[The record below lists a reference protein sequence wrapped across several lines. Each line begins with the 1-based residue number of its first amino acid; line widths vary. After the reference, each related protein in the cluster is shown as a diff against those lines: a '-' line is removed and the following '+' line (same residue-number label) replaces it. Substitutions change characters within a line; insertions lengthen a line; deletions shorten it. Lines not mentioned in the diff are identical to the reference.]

1 MRSRPGAD
9 FDRSSWDVLAA
20 AANARGLPTIAP
32 SGRVEVPDIADDE
45 LFARLW
51 SSPDA
56 CLRDAGTALLLVRPD
71 LAGAAAAAIGRLG
84 VRNAHR
90 TGR

>member
-56 CLRDAGTALLLVRPD
+56 RLRDAGTALLLVRPD
-71 LAGAAAAAIGRLG
+71 LAGAAAAAIGRLEAM
-84 VRNAHR
+84 RFA
-90 TGR
+90 